1 MGPPRV
7 VTLLFTDIEGSTRAW
22 EKHPEQMHVAL
33 RRHDQILRQEI
44 EQLGGHVFKTVGDAF
59 CAAFSEALPS
69 VYAAISIQRSIG
81 SESWPE
87 STPIRVRIGIH
98 AGICQERDDDY
109 FGPTVNRTARLQA
122 TAHGGQI
129 VVSGIIADLIA
140 SGLPPDVSLSDLGS
154 HRLKDLERT
163 ERIFQVRARGLQDEF
178 PPLRS
183 LDNPRMRNNLP
194 RQVSTL
200 VGRSQ
205 DVGEVSEL
213 LNHARMVTLT
223 GAGGVGKTR
232 LALQAAAE
240 VLDGSGDGVWFVDLA
255 PLADPALVAG
265 TAASVLG
272 IREEAGRSVSDTLV
286 DAIRD
291 RNLLL
296 VLDNC
301 EHVIDAAAH
310 LAHRILASSSRVGVL
325 ATSREPLG
333 LAGEQVYRV
342 RSLSVPP
349 ETETDV
355 DKVVRY
361 EAVQL
366 FVERAAQYQA
376 GFSLEA
382 TNAAQVARLVRRL
395 DGIPLAIELATARLG
410 SLSVAELE
418 ARLGQRFRLLVGGPR
433 TAMPRQQTLG
443 ALIEWSYHL
452 LSATEQ
458 LVLDRL
464 AIFAGGFDLSAAEA
478 VASDDEIEPLD
489 VIDLV
494 KSLVDK
500 SLVQADVGGM
510 VRYRLLESIR
520 DYAAGKLAVR
530 GSDEFERTER
540 AHRDYFLRV
549 AEGAAPHLIAHD
561 QVDWLDRLSADYDNL
576 RLALARCLVDAD
588 PEPGLRLAAALT
600 YFWLY
605 RDHAAEGADVLL
617 AHIDRPEAQKP
628 TASRGRALF
637 SAARLM
643 ASVLGEH
650 LAARPRVEEAYRIAE
665 DLGDEN
671 LRAWT
676 QWIIAVSDGRS
687 GNLESGLARIE
698 DALSAARLIGDNH
711 MLAQIANEYG
721 LTLARLDRDPTGAL
735 EESLAYCRKSGNR
748 IFATLVLSNIGYLE
762 LCAGDIDNAKLHLEE
777 SLALARDQHDGSG
790 VNYAACN
797 LGFVALKE
805 RDFERARTLLTE
817 ALALA
822 GHSHDKAVVASAVL
836 GLALI
841 AGEGGSPRVE
851 AMLQG
856 AADAVYDDAHETPTG
871 IESDLRDEHLV
882 RLQEQMGSEALEA
895 ARLEG
900 RQLTLDE
907 VTNLLSQLNCARP

>member
-1 MGPPRV
+1 M

-22 EKHPEQMHVAL
+22 ESHPEQMHVAL
-33 RRHDQILRQEI
+33 RRHDQILREEI

-59 CAAFSEALPS
+59 CAVFSEALPS
-69 VYAAISIQRSIG
+69 IQAAIGIQRAIG
-81 SESWPE
+81 AESWPKG
-87 STPIRVRIGIH
+87 TPIRVRIGIH
-98 AGICQERDDDY
+98 AGTCQERDDDY

-122 TAHGGQI
+122 TAHGGQV
-129 VVSGIIADLIA
+129 VVSGMVADLIA
-140 SGLPPDVSLSDLGS
+140 GGLPPEVFLSDLGS
-154 HRLKDLERT
+154 HRLKDLEGT
-163 ERIFQVRARGLQDEF
+163 ERILQVGAPGLQTEF

-200 VGRSQ
+200 IGRTE
-205 DVGEVSEL
+205 DVAEVSGL
-213 LNHARMVTLT
+213 LNQARMVTLT

-272 IREEAGRSVSDTLV
+272 IREEVGRPVSDTLV

-301 EHVIDAAAH
+301 EHVIEAAAH
-310 LAHRILASSSRVGVL
+310 LAHRILESSSRVGVL

-342 RSLSVPP
+342 RSLSVPL
-349 ETETDV
+349 ETETDP
-355 DKVVRY
+355 DKVARS

-366 FVERAAQYQA
+366 FVERAAQYRA
-376 GFSLEA
+376 GLSMDA

-410 SLSVAELE
+410 SLSLAELE
-418 ARLGQRFRLLVGGPR
+418 TRLDQRFKLLVGGPR
-433 TAMPRQQTLG
+433 TAVPRQQTLG
-443 ALIEWSYHL
+443 ALIDWSYQL
-452 LSATEQ
+452 LSAVEQ

-478 VASDDEIEPLD
+478 VASDEKVELLD
-489 VIDLV
+489 VVDLV

-500 SLVQADVGGM
+500 SLVQADVAGI
-510 VRYRLLESIR
+510 VRYRLLETIR

-540 AHRDYFLRV
+540 VHRDYFLRL

-561 QVDWLDRLSADYDNL
+561 QADWLDRLSGDYDNL

-650 LAARPRVEEAYRIAE
+650 VAARPLVEEALRIAE
-665 DLGDEN
+665 DLGDDN
-671 LRAWT
+671 LRAWAL
-676 QWIIAVSDGRS
+676 WIIAVCDGRS

-698 DALSAARLIGDNH
+698 EALSAARLIGDNH
-711 MLAQIANEYG
+711 MLAQIANEHG

-735 EESLAYCRKSGNR
+735 EEALAYCRKSGNS
-748 IFATLVLSNIGYLE
+748 IFATLVLNNIGYLE
-762 LCAGDIDNAKLHLEE
+762 LSAGDIDNAKLHLEE
-777 SLALARDQHDGSG
+777 SLGLARNHQDGSG
-790 VNYAACN
+790 MNYVVCN
-797 LGFVALKE
+797 LGFLALKE
-805 RDFERARTLLTE
+805 RDLEQARTLLTE
-817 ALALA
+817 ALGLA
-822 GHSHDKAVVASAVL
+822 RRSHDKTVLASAVL
-836 GLALI
+836 GLALV
-841 AGEGGSPRVE
+841 AGESRNPRME

-856 AADAVYDDAHETPTG
+856 AADAVYEDAHEVPTG
-871 IESDLRDEHLV
+871 IESDLRNEYLL
-882 RLQEQMGSEALEA
+882 RLKEEMGSEALEA
-895 ARLEG
+895 ARHEG
-900 RQLTLDE
+900 RRLTLDE
-907 VTNLLSQLNCARP
+907 VSDLVSQLNCAGP